1 MEIGDRIKNVRTSI
15 KLSQDELGNQIGL
28 KKSAI
33 SLIES
38 GRNTAQEQTILA
50 ICRVYNVNYR
60 WLKTGEGD
68 MFNSE
73 QSDMDKVIDLLLVHE
88 KETAK
93 AVFKA
98 LAAMGGDE
106 WAAFKKFI
114 LTAAHEIEQSEQTKE

>member
-1 MEIGDRIKNVRTSI
+1 MNKRIYEIRKTLR
-15 KLSQDELGNQIGL
+15 LSQDAFGKRI
-28 KKSAI
+28 KI
-33 SLIES
+33 SGASISKIES
-38 GRNTAQEQTILA
+38 GDNNPSEQTLKL
-50 ICRVYNVNYR
+50 ICQEFNVNAI
-60 WLKTGEGD
+60 WLHTGEGD